1 MGSTDR
7 LHLVERFTRTSADSI
22 DYQMTLD
29 DPTTWTK
36 PWTAVIKLRAAKD
49 NVHEFAC
56 HEGNVDVIRGIL
68 GGARA
73 EEKDRAN

>member
-1 MGSTDR
+1 M
-7 LHLVERFTRTSADSI
+7 
-22 DYQMTLD
+22 
-29 DPTTWTK
+29 K
-36 PWTAVIKLRAAKD
+36 PWTAVVRLRAAKD

-73 EEKDRAN
+73 EDAAQRERDEFSEGTPRLGRRL

>member
-1 MGSTDR
+1 MPPSR
-7 LHLVERFTRTSADSI
+7 LVGPIRVAI
-22 DYQMTLD
+22 DL
-29 DPTTWTK
+29 TTGVK
-36 PWTAVIKLRAAKD
+36 RWTALVRLRAAKD

-73 EEKDRAN
+73 EEAAQR